1 MSQTTITLLFLAFA
15 VISFILEKIPLGLTA
30 SILSNT
36 GTAAALGGNL
46 SIIGAPGNLMGVN
59 ALQEMEFFTL
69 LSSDT
74 VSNSTE
80 KTKVVSLSVA
90 AKPCFRWNLSQ
101 NSSSWI

>member
-59 ALQEMEFFTL
+59 TLQEMVFRRAE
-69 LSSDT
+69 
-74 VSNSTE
+74 
-80 KTKVVSLSVA
+80 SV
-90 AKPCFRWNLSQ
+90 KYRLQW
-101 NSSSWI
+101 